1 MVQQPVIPQDLPADF
16 DHYVVRFPTRYADYV
31 PTELPAQSASH
42 PGFGVLPTPDGGKVV
57 WALR

>member
-1 MVQQPVIPQDLPADF
+1 MVQQPVIPPKQPADF

-31 PTELPAQSASH
+31 PTEPPAQSASH